1 MKKIIALSAVAFLS
15 TAVYANAE
23 LEAQVKQLT
32 SKVNYL
38 QKKVSD
44 INKNT
49 SNDNIKFDVDFRTS
63 VDMLNYETL
72 GGQEYSNDALISN
85 RLWLNMGYA
94 PSNDM
99 VFKGQ
104 LAYHKAYGAAPVS
117 RAGSFS
123 GGQNFSVPQRGFG
136 FDTFDWISSETLNDD
151 KVRVREAYWL
161 WMPKVGDLSFT
172 ASLGRRPSTNGYLA
186 NLREDDKKAKSP
198 LGHVIN
204 MEFDGASAGVTANNI
219 LPGFMFKLCL
229 GRGLTNAKAWAN
241 EADYTMANGMG
252 GTSPNY
258 IESDT
263 GMDTVD
269 MAGFIFVPYD
279 DGQYAVKTTWYR
291 GKNVPGMIG
300 TMDIDVQ
307 ADADG
312 DGLPDGFAMTGQQW
326 NMETIGDMDGMAIS
340 FKVDGIGDGIND
352 FLDETTFFASYARS
366 KSTPA
371 TRTGSMMNFSNNA
384 SAAISQLQDMQYLI
398 SMMPQMATMTPEEQG
413 AAVASMT
420 AQQQAIM
427 GQLNSMPAD
436 QQAAMIAKVQEFGGL
451 LEKMN
456 TMDTGAMMGSDE
468 SETGSSIWLGVNMP
482 NLTGGRFGLEYN
494 KGDKYWRPF
503 TYGED
508 TMAGSKLA
516 TRGTAIEAY
525 WTQPLISDAFSMQV
539 RYTSIKYDYTGSNGF
554 FGDGGASYSME
565 EAKALNDAFGALG
578 GGYDPVETAQDLR
591 VYFRYRY

>member
-1 MKKIIALSAVAFLS
+1 MKKIITLSAVAFLS
-15 TAVYANAE
+15 TAVYANAD
-23 LEAQVKQLT
+23 LEKQVKDL
-32 SKVNYL
+32 SAKVNYL

-63 VDMLNYETL
+63 VDMLNYETNN
-72 GGQEYSNDALISN
+72 GREYKNDGLLSN

-94 PSNDM
+94 PTNDM

-104 LAYHKAYGAAPVS
+104 LAYNKAFGNSAINPDSPNGYM
-117 RAGSFS
+117 
-123 GGQNFSVPQRGFG
+123 QRGFG
-136 FDTFDWISSETLNDD
+136 FDTFDWVSSETLNDD

-172 ASLGRRPSTNGYLA
+172 ASVGRRPSTNGYLS

-229 GRGLTNAKAWAN
+229 GRGLTNAKSWAN
-241 EADYTMANGMG
+241 EADTTMVSGMG
-252 GTSPNY
+252 ATSPNY
-258 IESDT
+258 IDDSRA
-263 GMDTVD
+263 MDTVD

-291 GKNVPGMIG
+291 GKNVPGMTG
-300 TMDIDVQ
+300 TMTIDT
-307 ADADG
+307 DATTPS
-312 DGLPDGFAMTGQQW
+312 GLGLSAQDWGMNT
-326 NMETIGDMDGMAIS
+326 MGDMDGMAIS

-352 FLDETTFFASYARS
+352 FLDETTFFASYAMS
-366 KSTPA
+366 KSHPDSNANPGMT
-371 TRTGSMMNFSNNA
+371 MNF
-384 SAAISQLQDMQYLI
+384 
-398 SMMPQMATMTPEEQG
+398 TG
-413 AAVASMT
+413 AAAGAFMGMP
-420 AQQQAIM
+420 AANQQAMM
-427 GQLNSMPAD
+427 GMMSTLTGKSV
-436 QQAAMIAKVQEFGGL
+436 AALQNEFMTTGG
-451 LEKMN
+451 M
-456 TMDTGAMMGSDE
+456 TSGSMMGSDE

-494 KGDKYWRPF
+494 KGDEYWRPF

-525 WTQPLISDAFSMQV
+525 WSQPLISDAFSMQV

-554 FGDGGASYSME
+554 FGAGGSSYSME
-565 EAKALNDAFGALG
+565 DSKTLNQLFGMMNA
-578 GGYDPVETAQDLR
+578 GYDPVESAQDLR